1 MKLFQF
7 QRIKEAVKETYE
19 IVIPHNR
26 CEIIIFV
33 VSFIWFQCFSL
44 YFALI
49 VDFSEMK
56 ELMGYDSIFYIGAD
70 NPKLMLNKILSW
82 NLRHPIFVII
92 NYPLLI
98 IDYFLPNN
106 LHVALFAIFSSILFS
121 FSNLLI
127 YKICKELKIDLNSI
141 FVSIILYSTFAHI
154 ILLSG
159 QAETY
164 VYTITFCLL
173 MILLALK
180 NKSNIVS
187 DNIIFAILTGSTITN
202 CIYFFIIKFWENA
215 GALKKSIIATIK
227 SSILFIPLFGL
238 TFIGLAY
245 RIVLKHIPLKDAILN
260 DTYKFV
266 HSDTNLLDVTWRH
279 YFAEPFLF
287 HYTDQVVL
295 TQNAEVLP
303 DYPFVI
309 YDLIIL
315 FILVFALLWGG
326 LFKYKTTI
334 CKICASFFLYNI
346 IIHFVCGYGNNELQ
360 LFCGHWIFFIP
371 ILVAIGLDSIKSPL
385 LRHLF
390 LVFFIVISLFMA
402 IHNGYCYITSINV
415 CI

>member
-1 MKLFQF
+1 MKLFQ
-7 QRIKEAVKETYE
+7 RLKEACKEIFQ
-19 IVIPHNR
+19 IVIPHNK
-26 CEIIIFV
+26 CEINIFV
-33 VSFIWFQCFSL
+33 LSLIWFLCFSL
-44 YFALI
+44 YFALNVTFTDI
-49 VDFSEMK
+49 T
-56 ELMGYDSIFYIGAD
+56 ELMGYDSKFYIGGD
-70 NPKLMLNKILSW
+70 YPKLMLSKILSW

-98 IDYFLPNN
+98 IDYLLPSN
-106 LHVALFAIFSSILFS
+106 LHVALFALFSSILFS
-121 FSNLLI
+121 FSNLFI
-127 YKICKELKIDLNSI
+127 YKICKELNIDINSSI
-141 FVSIILYSTFAHI
+141 VSIILYSTFAHI

-173 MILLALK
+173 MILLAIK
-180 NKSNIVS
+180 KRSNIVS

-202 CIYFFIIKFWENA
+202 CVYFFIIKFWEKA
-215 GALKKSIIATIK
+215 GSLKKWMIATIK

-245 RIVLKHIPLKDAILN
+245 RIVLKHIPFKDAILN

-279 YFAEPFLF
+279 YFAEPILF

-303 DYPFVI
+303 DYPFAT
-309 YDLIIL
+309 YNLIIL
-315 FILVFALLWGG
+315 FILIFALAWGG
-326 LFKYKTTI
+326 LCHYKNSI
-334 CKICASFFLYNI
+334 CKICASFFLFNI

-371 ILVAIGLDSIKSPL
+371 ILVAMGLNTIKSLSIKYMFQI
-385 LRHLF
+385 LF
-390 LVFFIVISLFMA
+390 IAISLFMA

-415 CI
+415 CMHI